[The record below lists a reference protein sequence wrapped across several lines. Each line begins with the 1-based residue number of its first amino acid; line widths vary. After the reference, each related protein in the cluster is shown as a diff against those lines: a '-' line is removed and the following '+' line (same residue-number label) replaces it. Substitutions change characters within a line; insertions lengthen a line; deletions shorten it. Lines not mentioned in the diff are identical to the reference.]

1 MDEESRLSRVVAF
14 LMGAAFFSFGV
25 WSSIGMEVEGSD
37 WFLIV
42 PMVYYG
48 GYLIWKAITQKRVYF
63 WKTKNKERRGQWDFS
78 RLEQRQEE
86 QNDELKKQN
95 DEKDK

>member
-1 MDEESRLSRVVAF
+1 MAEESRLSRVVAF

-25 WSSIGMEVEGSD
+25 WSPIGREMEASD
-37 WFLIV
+37 WFYIV
-42 PMVYYG
+42 PMAYYG

-78 RLEQRQEE
+78 RLEQRQED